1 LSSAAI
7 LQENGWRLRIAFIKS
22 KILYRTK
29 DWLILIKGYEVAQP
43 GRSVNIYD
51 RRVSAMQSDDN
62 DSILARIAAGEDGS
76 FELLIEKYGNLVWS
90 IGKKFL
96 YRQSDVEDAVQEV
109 FISIWKSADKFDPSK
124 AKEITF
130 ISMIAR
136 RRFIDHLRKIS
147 KHKNLESIDEDNS
160 RHKLYKESILNE
172 STDLQLIKNAIKN
185 LDIDD
190 QELLNLSIY
199 QGYSHS
205 EISKLL
211 NLPLGTVKT
220 KIRRNLLKLK
230 EVFDTNETNTILN
243 LNNA

>member
-1 LSSAAI
+1 MGQTA
-7 LQENGWRLRIAFIKS
+7 
-22 KILYRTK
+22 
-29 DWLILIKGYEVAQP
+29 
-43 GRSVNIYD
+43 RSIYIRN

-76 FELLIEKYGNLVWS
+76 FELRIEKYGNLVWS

-109 FISIWKSADKFDPSK
+109 FIAIWKSADKFDSSK

-130 ISMIAR
+130 VSMIAR

-160 RHKLYKESILNE
+160 THQLYKESMLNE
-172 STDLQLIKNAIKN
+172 STDLQLIKNAIKS

-220 KIRRNLLKLK
+220 KIRRNLIKLQ
-230 EVFDTNETNTILN
+230 EVFETNETNTILN

>member
-1 LSSAAI
+1 MAQTATA
-7 LQENGWRLRIAFIKS
+7 RLINIKN
-22 KILYRTK
+22 K
-29 DWLILIKGYEVAQP
+29 
-43 GRSVNIYD
+43 
-51 RRVSAMQSDDN
+51 RVSTMQSDDN
-62 DSILARIAAGEDGS
+62 GSILARIAAGESGS

-96 YRQSDVEDAVQEV
+96 YRQSDLEDAVQEV
-109 FISIWKSADKFDPSK
+109 FIAIWKSADKYDANK

-130 ISMIAR
+130 VSMIAR

-147 KHKNLESIDEDNS
+147 KHKNLESIDDDNS
-160 RHKLYKESILNE
+160 GHQLYKESILNE
-172 STDLQLIKNAIKN
+172 STDLQLVKNAIQS

-190 QELLNLSIY
+190 QELLNLSVY

-211 NLPLGTVKT
+211 NIPLGTVKT
-220 KIRRNLLKLK
+220 RIRRNLIKLK
-230 EVFDTNETNTILN
+230 EIFETNETETILN

>member
-1 LSSAAI
+1 M
-7 LQENGWRLRIAFIKS
+7 G
-22 KILYRTK
+22 
-29 DWLILIKGYEVAQP
+29 QP
-43 GRSVNIYD
+43 ARSVYIRN
-51 RRVSAMQSDDN
+51 RRVSAMQPDDS

-109 FISIWKSADKFDPSK
+109 FIAIWKAADKFDSSK

-130 ISMIAR
+130 VSMIAR
-136 RRFIDHLRKIS
+136 RRFIDYLRKIS

-160 RHKLYKESILNE
+160 THQLYKESMLNE
-172 STDLQLIKNAIKN
+172 STDLQLIKNAIKS

-220 KIRRNLLKLK
+220 KIRRNLIKLK
-230 EVFDTNETNTILN
+230 EVFETNETNTILN

>member
-1 LSSAAI
+1 M
-7 LQENGWRLRIAFIKS
+7 
-22 KILYRTK
+22 
-29 DWLILIKGYEVAQP
+29 AQTAK
-43 GRSVNIYD
+43 SVNIHNK
-51 RRVSAMQSDDN
+51 RVSAMQSEDN
-62 DSILARIAAGEDGS
+62 DSILARIADGENGS

-96 YRQSDVEDAVQEV
+96 YRQSDLEDAVQEV
-109 FISIWKSADKFDPSK
+109 FIAIWKSADKYDASK

-130 ISMIAR
+130 VSMIAR

-147 KHKNLESIDEDNS
+147 KHKNLESIDDDNS
-160 RHKLYKESILNE
+160 GHQLYKESLLNE
-172 STDLQLIKNAIKN
+172 STDLQLVKNAIQS

-190 QELLNLSIY
+190 QELLNLSVY

-211 NLPLGTVKT
+211 NIPLGTVKT
-220 KIRRNLLKLK
+220 RIRRNLIKLK
-230 EVFDTNETNTILN
+230 AIFETNETNTILN

>member
-1 LSSAAI
+1 MAKTA
-7 LQENGWRLRIAFIKS
+7 N
-22 KILYRTK
+22 
-29 DWLILIKGYEVAQP
+29 
-43 GRSVNIYD
+43 SVDIQNK
-51 RRVSAMQSDDN
+51 RMSAMQSEDN
-62 DSILARIAAGEDGS
+62 DSILARIADGENGS

-96 YRQSDVEDAVQEV
+96 YRQSDLEDAVQEV
-109 FISIWKSADKFDPSK
+109 FIAIWKSADKYDASK

-130 ISMIAR
+130 VSMIAR

-147 KHKNLESIDEDNS
+147 KHKNLESIDGDNS
-160 RHKLYKESILNE
+160 GHQLYKESLLNE
-172 STDLQLIKNAIKN
+172 STDLQLVKNAIQS

-190 QELLNLSIY
+190 QELLNLSVY

-211 NLPLGTVKT
+211 NIPLGTVKT
-220 KIRRNLLKLK
+220 RIRRNLIKLK
-230 EVFDTNETNTILN
+230 EIFETNETTTILN

>member
-1 LSSAAI
+1 MAQTATA
-7 LQENGWRLRIAFIKS
+7 RLINIKN
-22 KILYRTK
+22 K
-29 DWLILIKGYEVAQP
+29 
-43 GRSVNIYD
+43 
-51 RRVSAMQSDDN
+51 RVSTMQSDDN
-62 DSILARIAAGEDGS
+62 GSILARIAAGENGS

-96 YRQSDVEDAVQEV
+96 YRQSDLEDAVQEV
-109 FISIWKSADKFDPSK
+109 FIAIWKSADKYDANK

-130 ISMIAR
+130 VSMIAR

-160 RHKLYKESILNE
+160 GHQLYKESILNE
-172 STDLQLIKNAIKN
+172 STDLQLVKNAIQS

-190 QELLNLSIY
+190 QELLNLSVY

-211 NLPLGTVKT
+211 NIPLGTVKT
-220 KIRRNLLKLK
+220 RIRRNLIKLK
-230 EVFDTNETNTILN
+230 EIFENNETNTILN

>member
-1 LSSAAI
+1 M
-7 LQENGWRLRIAFIKS
+7 
-22 KILYRTK
+22 
-29 DWLILIKGYEVAQP
+29 AQTAK
-43 GRSVNIYD
+43 SVNIKNK
-51 RRVSAMQSDDN
+51 RVSAMQSEDN
-62 DSILARIAAGEDGS
+62 DSILARIADGENGS

-96 YRQSDVEDAVQEV
+96 YRQSDLEDAVQEV
-109 FISIWKSADKFDPSK
+109 FIAIWKSADKYDASK

-130 ISMIAR
+130 VSMIAR

-147 KHKNLESIDEDNS
+147 KHKNLESIDDNNS
-160 RHKLYKESILNE
+160 GHQLYKESLLNE
-172 STDLQLIKNAIKN
+172 STDLQLVKNAIQS

-190 QELLNLSIY
+190 QELLNLSVY

-211 NLPLGTVKT
+211 NIPLGTVKT
-220 KIRRNLLKLK
+220 RIRRNLIKLK
-230 EVFDTNETNTILN
+230 EIFETNETNTILN

>member
-1 LSSAAI
+1 MGQTA
-7 LQENGWRLRIAFIKS
+7 
-22 KILYRTK
+22 
-29 DWLILIKGYEVAQP
+29 
-43 GRSVNIYD
+43 RSIYIRN

-62 DSILARIAAGEDGS
+62 DSILATIAAGEDGS

-109 FISIWKSADKFDPSK
+109 FIAIWKSADKFDSSK

-130 ISMIAR
+130 VSMIAR

-160 RHKLYKESILNE
+160 THQLYKESMLNE
-172 STDLQLIKNAIKN
+172 STDLQLIKNAIKS

-220 KIRRNLLKLK
+220 KIRRNLIKLQ
-230 EVFDTNETNTILN
+230 EVFETNETNTILN

>member
-1 LSSAAI
+1 MGQTA
-7 LQENGWRLRIAFIKS
+7 
-22 KILYRTK
+22 
-29 DWLILIKGYEVAQP
+29 
-43 GRSVNIYD
+43 RSIYIRN

-109 FISIWKSADKFDPSK
+109 FIAIWKSADKFDSSK

-130 ISMIAR
+130 VSMIAR

-147 KHKNLESIDEDNS
+147 KHKNLESIDDDNS
-160 RHKLYKESILNE
+160 RHQLYKESMLNE
-172 STDLQLIKNAIKN
+172 STDLQLIKNAIKS

-220 KIRRNLLKLK
+220 KIRRNLIKLQ
-230 EVFDTNETNTILN
+230 EVFETNETNTILN

>member
-1 LSSAAI
+1 MAQLAKLI
-7 LQENGWRLRIAFIKS
+7 NIE
-22 KILYRTK
+22 TK
-29 DWLILIKGYEVAQP
+29 K
-43 GRSVNIYD
+43 
-51 RRVSAMQSDDN
+51 VSAIQSDNN
-62 DSILARIAAGEDGS
+62 DSILARIASGESGS

-96 YRQSDVEDAVQEV
+96 YRQSDLEDAVQEV
-109 FISIWKSADKFDPSK
+109 FIAIWKSADKYDASK

-130 ISMIAR
+130 VSMIAR

-147 KHKNLESIDEDNS
+147 KHKNLESIDDDNS
-160 RHKLYKESILNE
+160 GHQLYKESLLNE
-172 STDLQLIKNAIKN
+172 STDLQLVKNAIQS

-190 QELLNLSIY
+190 QELLNLSVY

-211 NLPLGTVKT
+211 NIPLGTVKT
-220 KIRRNLLKLK
+220 RIRRNLIKLK
-230 EVFDTNETNTILN
+230 EIFETNETNIILN

>member
-1 LSSAAI
+1 M
-7 LQENGWRLRIAFIKS
+7 
-22 KILYRTK
+22 
-29 DWLILIKGYEVAQP
+29 AQTAK
-43 GRSVNIYD
+43 SVNIKNK
-51 RRVSAMQSDDN
+51 RVSAMQSEDN
-62 DSILARIAAGEDGS
+62 DSILARIADGENGS

-96 YRQSDVEDAVQEV
+96 YRQSDLEDAVQEV
-109 FISIWKSADKFDPSK
+109 FIAIWKSADKYDASK

-130 ISMIAR
+130 VSMIAR

-147 KHKNLESIDEDNS
+147 KHKILESIDDDNS
-160 RHKLYKESILNE
+160 GHQLYKESLLNE
-172 STDLQLIKNAIKN
+172 STDLQLVKNAIQS

-190 QELLNLSIY
+190 QELLNLSVY

-211 NLPLGTVKT
+211 NIPLGTVKT
-220 KIRRNLLKLK
+220 RIRRNLIKLK
-230 EVFDTNETNTILN
+230 EIFETNETNTILN

>member
-1 LSSAAI
+1 MVQPANLI
-7 LQENGWRLRIAFIKS
+7 HLKS
-22 KILYRTK
+22 
-29 DWLILIKGYEVAQP
+29 
-43 GRSVNIYD
+43 
-51 RRVSAMQSDDN
+51 RRMSTVQSDND
-62 DSILARIAAGEDGS
+62 DSILARIAAGENGS

-109 FISIWKSADKFDPSK
+109 FIAIWKSANKFDPQK

-130 ISMIAR
+130 VSMIAR
-136 RRFIDHLRKIS
+136 RRFIDHLRKVS
-147 KHKNLESIDEDNS
+147 KHKNLESIDDKKS
-160 RHKLYKESILNE
+160 GHQLYKESMLNE
-172 STDLQLIKNAIKN
+172 STDLQLIKQAIES

-205 EISKLL
+205 EIAKLL

-220 KIRRNLLKLK
+220 KIRRNLIKLK
-230 EVFDTNETNTILN
+230 GIFKNNEIATIVN
-243 LNNA
+243 LNNV

>member
-1 LSSAAI
+1 M
-7 LQENGWRLRIAFIKS
+7 
-22 KILYRTK
+22 
-29 DWLILIKGYEVAQP
+29 AQTAK
-43 GRSVNIYD
+43 SVNIHNK
-51 RRVSAMQSDDN
+51 RVSAMQSEDN
-62 DSILARIAAGEDGS
+62 DSILARIADGENGS

-96 YRQSDVEDAVQEV
+96 YRQSDLEDAVQEV
-109 FISIWKSADKFDPSK
+109 FIAIWKSADKYDASK

-130 ISMIAR
+130 VSMIAR

-147 KHKNLESIDEDNS
+147 KHKNLESIDGDNS
-160 RHKLYKESILNE
+160 GHQLYKESLLNE
-172 STDLQLIKNAIKN
+172 STDLQLVKNAIQS

-190 QELLNLSIY
+190 QELLNLSVY

-211 NLPLGTVKT
+211 NIPLGTVKT
-220 KIRRNLLKLK
+220 RIRRNLIKLK
-230 EVFDTNETNTILN
+230 EIFETNETNIILN

>member
-1 LSSAAI
+1 M
-7 LQENGWRLRIAFIKS
+7 
-22 KILYRTK
+22 
-29 DWLILIKGYEVAQP
+29 AQTAK
-43 GRSVNIYD
+43 SVNIHNK
-51 RRVSAMQSDDN
+51 RVSAMQSEDN
-62 DSILARIAAGEDGS
+62 DSILARIADGENGS

-96 YRQSDVEDAVQEV
+96 YRQSDLEDAVQEV
-109 FISIWKSADKFDPSK
+109 FIAIWKSADKYDASK

-130 ISMIAR
+130 VSMIAR

-147 KHKNLESIDEDNS
+147 KHKILESIDDDNS
-160 RHKLYKESILNE
+160 GHQLYKESLLNE
-172 STDLQLIKNAIKN
+172 STDLQLVKNAIQS

-190 QELLNLSIY
+190 QELLNLSVY

-211 NLPLGTVKT
+211 NIPLGTVKT
-220 KIRRNLLKLK
+220 RIRRNLIKLK
-230 EVFDTNETNTILN
+230 EIFETNETNIILN

>member
-1 LSSAAI
+1 MAQTATA
-7 LQENGWRLRIAFIKS
+7 RLINIKN
-22 KILYRTK
+22 K
-29 DWLILIKGYEVAQP
+29 
-43 GRSVNIYD
+43 
-51 RRVSAMQSDDN
+51 RVSTMQSDDN
-62 DSILARIAAGEDGS
+62 GSILARIAAGENGS

-96 YRQSDVEDAVQEV
+96 YRQSDLEDAVQEV
-109 FISIWKSADKFDPSK
+109 FIAIWKSANKFDANK

-130 ISMIAR
+130 VSMKAR

-147 KHKNLESIDEDNS
+147 KHKNLESIDDDNS
-160 RHKLYKESILNE
+160 GHQLYKESILNE
-172 STDLQLIKNAIKN
+172 STDLQLVKNAIQS

-190 QELLNLSIY
+190 QELLNLSVY

-211 NLPLGTVKT
+211 NIPLGTVKT
-220 KIRRNLLKLK
+220 RIRRNLIKLK
-230 EVFDTNETNTILN
+230 EIFENNETNTILN

>member
-1 LSSAAI
+1 MAQTATA
-7 LQENGWRLRIAFIKS
+7 RLINIKN
-22 KILYRTK
+22 K
-29 DWLILIKGYEVAQP
+29 
-43 GRSVNIYD
+43 
-51 RRVSAMQSDDN
+51 RVSTMQSDD
-62 DSILARIAAGEDGS
+62 DGSILARIAAGENGS

-96 YRQSDVEDAVQEV
+96 YRQSDLEDAVQEV
-109 FISIWKSADKFDPSK
+109 FIAIWKSADKYDANK

-130 ISMIAR
+130 VSMIAR

-147 KHKNLESIDEDNS
+147 KHKNLESIDDDNS
-160 RHKLYKESILNE
+160 GHQLYKESILNE
-172 STDLQLIKNAIKN
+172 STDLQLVKNAIQS

-190 QELLNLSIY
+190 QELLNLSVY

-211 NLPLGTVKT
+211 NIPLGTVKT
-220 KIRRNLLKLK
+220 RIRRNLIKLK
-230 EVFDTNETNTILN
+230 EIFETNETNIILN

>member
-1 LSSAAI
+1 M
-7 LQENGWRLRIAFIKS
+7 
-22 KILYRTK
+22 
-29 DWLILIKGYEVAQP
+29 AQP
-43 GRSVNIYD
+43 VRSINIYD
-51 RRVSAMQSDDN
+51 RRVPTMQSDDN

-109 FISIWKSADKFDPSK
+109 FIAIWKSADKFDANK

-130 ISMIAR
+130 VSMIAR

-160 RHKLYKESILNE
+160 GHQLYKESILNE

-190 QELLNLSIY
+190 QELLKLSIY

-220 KIRRNLLKLK
+220 RIRRNLIKLK
-230 EVFDTNETNTILN
+230 EIFETNETEKILN

>member
-1 LSSAAI
+1 MAQTATA
-7 LQENGWRLRIAFIKS
+7 RLINIKN
-22 KILYRTK
+22 K
-29 DWLILIKGYEVAQP
+29 
-43 GRSVNIYD
+43 
-51 RRVSAMQSDDN
+51 RVSTMQSDD
-62 DSILARIAAGEDGS
+62 DGSILARIAAGENGS

-96 YRQSDVEDAVQEV
+96 YRQSDLEDAVQEV
-109 FISIWKSADKFDPSK
+109 FIAIWKSADKYDANK

-130 ISMIAR
+130 VSMIAR

-147 KHKNLESIDEDNS
+147 KHKNLESIDDDNS
-160 RHKLYKESILNE
+160 GHQLYKESLLNE
-172 STDLQLIKNAIKN
+172 STDLQLVKNAIQS

-190 QELLNLSIY
+190 QELLNLSVY

-211 NLPLGTVKT
+211 NIPLGTVKT
-220 KIRRNLLKLK
+220 RIRRNLIKLK
-230 EVFDTNETNTILN
+230 EIFETNETNTILN